1 MTRLKTIF
9 SSDDNVE
16 YEVNPAGDLWSYIL
30 ILRVL
35 YALASV
41 LQSDWTP
48 DFRIR
53 VRKVIRKH
61 TRPFPAHPVMSVPKM
76 AEHGLGWLRQTTP
89 NPNASIGR
97 SCIGPKLPVPE
108 LP

>member
-16 YEVNPAGDLWSYIL
+16 YEVNPGGDLWSYIL

-41 LQSDWTP
+41 LQSDWAP

-53 VRKVIRKH
+53 VRKVIHKH
-61 TRPFPAHPVMSVPKM
+61 TRPFPAHPVTSVPENGR
-76 AEHGLGWLRQTTP
+76 AWIGLATP
-89 NPNASIGR
+89 DYILIIN
-97 SCIGPKLPVPE
+97 
-108 LP
+108 